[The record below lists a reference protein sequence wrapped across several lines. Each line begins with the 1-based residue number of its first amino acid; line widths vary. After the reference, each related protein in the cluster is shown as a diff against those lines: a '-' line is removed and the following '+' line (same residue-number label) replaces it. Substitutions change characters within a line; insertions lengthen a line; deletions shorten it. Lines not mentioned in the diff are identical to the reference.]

1 MSIEKILAAVGALL
15 ALLAGVFLKGRS
27 DGKTDAKQ
35 EHDQAVADQ
44 RSKAAE
50 KVKEVRNE
58 TASISDDDIADK
70 LKRDWVRK
78 QGRARGY

>member
-1 MSIEKILAAVGALL
+1 MSIEKILAAVGAAIAVLVS
-15 ALLAGVFLKGRS
+15 VFLKGRS

-35 EHDQAVADQ
+35 QYDQAVANQ
-44 RSKAAE
+44 RHAAAE

-58 TASISDDDIADK
+58 TASSSDDDIADK

-78 QGRARGY
+78 

>member
-1 MSIEKILAAVGALL
+1 MMSIEKILAAVGALL

-35 EHDQAVADQ
+35 QYDQAVAEQ
-44 RSKAAE
+44 RHTAAE

-58 TASISDDDIADK
+58 VQKSTDDSVTEQ
-70 LKRDWVRK
+70 LKSRWVRK
-78 QGRARGY
+78 